1 MPQPVMKTRL
11 VIFDLD
17 GTLLNTISDLA
28 RSTNHALACLG
39 YPTHPIEAYPMM
51 VGNGVRKLFE
61 RALPEQSRSSEEV
74 ERMRD
79 YFLAHYD
86 LHNTDCS
93 EVYEGLHDVL
103 RELNDAGVMMAVASN
118 KYHEAV
124 VKLMHYYFPDIPFEA
139 VYGQREGIPVKPDV
153 TIVKDIMH
161 IVECHVGEKLHP
173 EEVLF
178 VGDSGVDMQTAASA
192 DIPACGVTWGFR
204 PVSELKSFAPR
215 YIVDTPEA
223 LLRVVLDDK

>member
-1 MPQPVMKTRL
+1 MTTRL

-17 GTLLNTISDLA
+17 GTLLNTIADLA
-28 RSTNHALACLG
+28 GSTNYALACLG

-61 RALPEQSRSSEEV
+61 RALPEQNRNSEEV
-74 ERMRD
+74 ERMRSC
-79 YFLAHYD
+79 FLTHYD

-103 RELNDAGVMMAVASN
+103 RTLRDAGVMMAVASN

-124 VKLMHYYFPDIPFEA
+124 VKLMQYYFPDIPFVA
-139 VYGQREGIPVKPDV
+139 VYGQRDGIAVKPDV
-153 TIVKDIMH
+153 AIVRDIMSVVESH
-161 IVECHVGEKLHP
+161 IGGKLSP
-173 EEVLF
+173 EEILF
-178 VGDSGVDMQTAASA
+178 VGDSGVDMQTAAAA

-204 PVSELKSFAPR
+204 PVSELNFYTPR

-223 LLRVVLDDK
+223 LLRVVLEDK